1 MDIKLTPKRQKILS
15 VLRAHHG
22 ALSATE
28 VHAKLAD
35 IDLVTVYRNLDLFV
49 KAKLIKQVNLG
60 TDEML
65 YEYQNQPHHH
75 AMCTDCDKVIHF
87 TAPDEKIKKL
97 LGLENFSVSE
107 LELTVR
113 GTCKHI

>member
-1 MDIKLTPKRQKILS
+1 MEIKLTPKRQQILAA
-15 VLRAHHG
+15 LRAHHG

-28 VHAKLAD
+28 IHTKVPT

-65 YEYQNQPHHH
+65 YEYQHQPHHH
-75 AMCTDCDKVIHF
+75 ALCTDCDKVIHF

-97 LGLENFSVSE
+97 LGLENFTVDE

-113 GTCKHI
+113 GTCRHT

>member
-1 MDIKLTPKRQKILS
+1 MTLKLTPKRTQILAI
-15 VLRAHHG
+15 LRQHHG
-22 ALSATE
+22 TLSATE
-28 VHAKLAD
+28 IHAKLPD

-60 TDEML
+60 TDETL

-75 AMCTDCDKVIHF
+75 ALCTDCDKVIHF

-97 LGLENFSVSE
+97 LGLENFTVDE
-107 LELTVR
+107 IELTVR
-113 GTCKHI
+113 GTCTHR